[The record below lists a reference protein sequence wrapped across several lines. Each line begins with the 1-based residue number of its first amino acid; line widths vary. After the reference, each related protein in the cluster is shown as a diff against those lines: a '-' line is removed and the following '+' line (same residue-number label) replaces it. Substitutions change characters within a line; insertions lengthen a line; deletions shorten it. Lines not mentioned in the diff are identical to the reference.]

1 MIVTAVHHMAGSPDT
16 LISIKGQH
24 PLEITRT
31 NIVIDTHFPLREVDL
46 PFSENAR
53 NLLIH

>member
-1 MIVTAVHHMAGSPDT
+1 MTGSPDT
-16 LISIKGQH
+16 LIRIEGQH

-31 NIVIDTHFPLREVDL
+31 NIVIDTNFPLCKVNL

>member
-1 MIVTAVHHMAGSPDT
+1 MIVTTVHHMAGSPDT
-16 LISIKGQH
+16 LISIKVQH
-24 PLEITRT
+24 HLEITRT
-31 NIVIDTHFPLREVDL
+31 NIVINTHFPLHKVNL

>member
-1 MIVTAVHHMAGSPDT
+1 MVGSPDT
-16 LISIKGQH
+16 LISVKDH
-24 PLEITRT
+24 HYLEITRT
-31 NIVIDTHFPLREVDL
+31 NIVIDTHFPLCEVDL